1 VYVRHGWRFLFCH
14 AWRFPIFEIRH
25 GWRFLAGFSDL
36 ALPLGSLFLE
46 DDLVIGHSV
55 ETDPG
60 PALCNGRCAGCC
72 GGRGRLAGPAYRGPG
87 WPGRS
92 HRRAAA
98 HAGAQGSRAWPPL
111 PRPAPGAKKEPQ
123 GGSSCGSICCVV
135 LCWPDLIAP
144 VAGPKTDTLGISVAG
159 LCRSK
164 HTETEPP
171 IDSCAAPGN
180 SQTRET
186 GMQQEHGSP
195 MREHGTC
202 RPRMGLLAGMPMK
215 KCGCG

>member
-1 VYVRHGWRFLFCH
+1 LFCH

-98 HAGAQGSRAWPPL
+98 YAGAQGSRAWPPL

-171 IDSCAAPGN
+171 IDMRIMIRSGRQAIHKPEKQECSRNMGPRCGNMGPAARGWVFL
-180 SQTRET
+180 
-186 GMQQEHGSP
+186 QE
-195 MREHGTC
+195 C
-202 RPRMGLLAGMPMK
+202 R
-215 KCGCG
+215 

>member
-1 VYVRHGWRFLFCH
+1 LFCH

-171 IDSCAAPGN
+171 IDMRGARQFTNQRNRNAAGTWVPDAGTWDLPPEDGSSCRNAD
-180 SQTRET
+180 EK
-186 GMQQEHGSP
+186 
-195 MREHGTC
+195 MRV
-202 RPRMGLLAGMPMK
+202 RVKR
-215 KCGCG
+215 